1 MKTKLI
7 IGIVVGF
14 TLLMGLFKVGSFYNH
29 ATKLTNLFEQ
39 KTEERTAFYQKM
51 YVVIQQQTQ
60 ITVKNDESFKEVLNT
75 QVNGQK
81 NGENVM
87 FAWIQQSNPTATYS
101 EVSKLYTELNRNI
114 EANRSEF
121 FEQEK
126 VLQDVSREYKDYIKT
141 FPNNIIADVL
151 GFEKIDYKPIVSTK
165 TLKVFETGIEDD
177 IELDLG
183 SDKNDTVK

>member
-1 MKTKLI
+1 MNKK
-7 IGIVVGF
+7 
-14 TLLMGLFKVGSFYNH
+14 
-29 ATKLTNLFEQ
+29 
-39 KTEERTAFYQKM
+39 
-51 YVVIQQQTQ
+51 
-60 ITVKNDESFKEVLNT
+60 
-75 QVNGQK
+75 
-81 NGENVM
+81 
-87 FAWIQQSNPTATYS
+87 
-101 EVSKLYTELNRNI
+101 
-114 EANRSEF
+114 
-121 FEQEK
+121 K